1 MATIADTTRAQDS
14 LQPRGGRIGVAFD
27 WGLGVQ
33 VAVTGAA
40 ALAGVQIGARP
51 IPPLAGAAMLGV
63 AAAAFAQGEAL
74 RRGNGWARRIQ
85 IGGNSLVA
93 LGGLA
98 SLPILMRGVQQGH
111 YAMLYSYL
119 LMLVVSPVEVWLLL
133 QPGSRR
139 WYGHVDPA
147 AARARHNGGWLAG
160 TVAWAVVC
168 GILQVLAASASAF

>member
-1 MATIADTTRAQDS
+1 MATIADTTQVQDS

-40 ALAGVQIGARP
+40 ALAGLQIGAGR

-63 AAAAFAQGEAL
+63 AAAAFVQGEAL
-74 RRGNGWARRIQ
+74 RRGSSWARWIQ
-85 IGGNSLVA
+85 IGSNSLVT

-98 SLPILMRGVQQGH
+98 SLPILVRGVQQGH

-119 LMLVVSPVEVWLLL
+119 L
-133 QPGSRR
+133 
-139 WYGHVDPA
+139 
-147 AARARHNGGWLAG
+147 
-160 TVAWAVVC
+160 
-168 GILQVLAASASAF
+168 